1 MNIGDKITA
10 LRKAKNMSQTDLGKA
25 TGVSREII

>member
-25 TGVSREII
+25 AGVSL